1 MSRMSEDGTTAHGS
15 ALSARGGSADARRA
29 NARLGRL
36 PKTSTPVL
44 AMKSTR
50 RSAPA
55 ITRRH
60 RKALHAGRDP
70 GPPERENV
78 ESLAMY
84 RPYSRNYEVSLT
96 FSGQAGAVM
105 SELMT
110 HLGVDTPNEVVKRA
124 IPLLLSARG
133 KEILLRD
140 PKTGAIEIVET

>member
-1 MSRMSEDGTTAHGS
+1 MSRMSEDGTTAHES
-15 ALSARGGSADARRA
+15 ALSAGDGPTDAQRA
-29 NARLGRL
+29 NAGLGRI
-36 PKTSTPVL
+36 PKSSTPVL
-44 AMKSTR
+44 AMKTADRST
-50 RSAPA
+50 PA
-55 ITRRH
+55 VTRRH
-60 RKALHAGRDP
+60 RRALHAGRDP
-70 GPPERENV
+70 GQPERENI

-84 RPYSRNYEVSLT
+84 RPGSRNYEVSLT

-140 PKTGAIEIVET
+140 PKTGAIEIVEI